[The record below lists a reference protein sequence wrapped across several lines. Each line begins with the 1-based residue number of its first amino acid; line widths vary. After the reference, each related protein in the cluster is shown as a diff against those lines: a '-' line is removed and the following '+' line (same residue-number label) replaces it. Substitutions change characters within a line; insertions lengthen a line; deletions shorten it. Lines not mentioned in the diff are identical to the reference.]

1 VGINQLFSFEEIG
14 FCVTSHS
21 TKNNIVNVS
30 IQTTNNTNRT
40 FIFNDFQQ
48 NIKLLDANNSELTY
62 TIAEAKTINT
72 GDNRRTEIQFS
83 IIGQFHATKLKF
95 SSLKKCIYVEL

>member
-1 VGINQLFSFEEIG
+1 M
-14 FCVTSHS
+14 
-21 TKNNIVNVS
+21 
-30 IQTTNNTNRT
+30 
-40 FIFNDFQQ
+40 
-48 NIKLLDANNSELTY
+48 LLDANNSELTY

-95 SSLKKCIYVEL
+95 SSLNECIYVEL

>member
-1 VGINQLFSFEEIG
+1 MVA
-14 FCVTSHS
+14 
-21 TKNNIVNVS
+21 
-30 IQTTNNTNRT
+30 NR
-40 FIFNDFQQ
+40 ILW
-48 NIKLLDANNSELTY
+48 IWLEKLD

-95 SSLKKCIYVEL
+95 SSLKECIYVEL

>member
-1 VGINQLFSFEEIG
+1 M
-14 FCVTSHS
+14 
-21 TKNNIVNVS
+21 TKNQFAPESLAQFNPESLAHFNPEYP
-30 IQTTNNTNRT
+30 NNTNRT
-40 FIFNDFQQ
+40 FSFNEFQQ
-48 NIKLLDANNSELTY
+48 NIMLLDANNSELTY

-95 SSLKKCIYVEL
+95 SSLNECIYVEL